1 MILRLKECFS
11 QLRFVPNPC
20 VEISAPASVETV
32 KLLLQTGAR
41 NGGGYQEK
49 AIGMMLISLILYCW
63 KVAFSHSFAAECL
76 VFTTNEPFKLLDRD
90 LADQCLGKKQISS
103 AVCATT

>member
-20 VEISAPASVETV
+20 VEISAPAPVETV
-32 KLLLQTGAR
+32 KLLLQTGAG

-49 AIGMMLISLILYCW
+49 AIGMMLISLILYCLEGR
-63 KVAFSHSFAAECL
+63 FQPQL
-76 VFTTNEPFKLLDRD
+76 RR
-90 LADQCLGKKQISS
+90 
-103 AVCATT
+103 